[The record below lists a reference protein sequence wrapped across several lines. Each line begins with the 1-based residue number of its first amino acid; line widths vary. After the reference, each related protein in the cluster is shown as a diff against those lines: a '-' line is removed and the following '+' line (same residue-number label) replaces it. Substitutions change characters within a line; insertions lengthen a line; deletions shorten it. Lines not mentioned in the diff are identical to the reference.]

1 MKKSILTKDLYL
13 GGVLI
18 LLSVLCYIESLSY
31 PYQSAYFPRFIIL
44 LLAFL
49 GIAAVVKEI
58 ITYGKS
64 IGREPDQSLSA
75 DEKIAVWRMPKV
87 RKVAMMIFSSLA
99 YMVVMNYVGFFV
111 TTAAYLPVMMR
122 LLGIR
127 RLRTIFVSTF
137 VVVFV
142 IYMIF
147 VAFLNVPFPEGIAI

>member
-1 MKKSILTKDLYL
+1 MITKDLYL
-13 GGVLI
+13 GGFLI
-18 LLSVLCYIESLSY
+18 LLSILSYIETLSY
-31 PYQSAYFPRFIIL
+31 PYESAYYPRFIIM

-49 GIAAVVKEI
+49 GVATVVTEI
-58 ITYGKS
+58 IKLKKTTDIKQAEKS
-64 IGREPDQSLSA
+64 SN
-75 DEKIAVWRMPKV
+75 DEKIAFWMMPRV
-87 RKVAMMIFSSLA
+87 RKVTMMIFGSLV

-111 TTAAYLPVMMR
+111 TTSVYLPIMMR

-127 RLRTIFVSTF
+127 KLKTVFLSTF

>member
-1 MKKSILTKDLYL
+1 MKKSMITKDLYL
-13 GGVLI
+13 GGFLV

-31 PYQSAYFPRFIIL
+31 PYQSAYFPRFIIA
-44 LLAFL
+44 LLAML
-49 GIAAVVKEI
+49 GLATVVKEI
-58 ITYGKS
+58 IKHKKATDNKQAKAS
-64 IGREPDQSLSA
+64 ST
-75 DEKIAVWRMPKV
+75 DEKVAFWMMTSV
-87 RKVAMMIFSSLA
+87 RKVSMMIFSSLV

-111 TTAAYLPVMMR
+111 TTSVYLPIMMR

-127 RLRTIFVSTF
+127 RLRTLFLSTF